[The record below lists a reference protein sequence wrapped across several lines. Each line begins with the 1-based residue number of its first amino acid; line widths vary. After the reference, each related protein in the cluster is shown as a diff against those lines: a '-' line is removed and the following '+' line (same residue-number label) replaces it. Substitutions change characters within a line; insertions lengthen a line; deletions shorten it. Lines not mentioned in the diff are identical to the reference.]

1 MRTRDEQTE
10 TAEEREGAKAEA
22 ELSVAPRLLRQVA
35 QQVSGRLISG
45 DALYCHKALCRQIR
59 QAGGDYLFAVK
70 ANQPDLLDDLALLF
84 RLPPPG
90 ERFLSART
98 VDKHGGRLEIRHLR
112 ASATLAA
119 YLRTAGWP
127 DAGLALAVETTVRWP
142 RHPARPARHEERFFL
157 SSLLAHTQPV
167 DLLTFVRRH
176 WHIENRLH
184 WPRDVTLGEDAC
196 QVRSGHAP
204 QALAS
209 VRNAVLGV
217 LRLRQVGNLAA
228 TLRATAWSGPG
239 AVLDLLG
246 LKL

>member
-1 MRTRDEQTE
+1 
-10 TAEEREGAKAEA
+10 
-22 ELSVAPRLLRQVA
+22 LSVAPRLLRQA
-35 QQVSGRLISG
+35 AHQIRGRLVSG
-45 DALYCHKALCRQIR
+45 DALYCQKALCRQIR

-70 ANQPDLLDDLALLF
+70 ANQPDLLDDVALLF

-90 ERFLSART
+90 ERFVCAQT
-98 VDKHGGRLEIRHLR
+98 VDKHGGRLEVRSLR
-112 ASATLAA
+112 ASAVLAG
-119 YLRTAGWP
+119 YLQRAGWA

-142 RHPARPARHEERFFL
+142 CHPVRPARHEVRFFL
-157 SSLLAHTQPV
+157 SSLPAHTQPV
-167 DLLTFVRRH
+167 DLLTRVRRH

-209 VRNAVLGV
+209 IRNAVVGV
-217 LRLRQVGNLAA
+217 LRLHQVSNLAA

-239 AVLDLLG
+239 AALALLG
-246 LKL
+246 LNL